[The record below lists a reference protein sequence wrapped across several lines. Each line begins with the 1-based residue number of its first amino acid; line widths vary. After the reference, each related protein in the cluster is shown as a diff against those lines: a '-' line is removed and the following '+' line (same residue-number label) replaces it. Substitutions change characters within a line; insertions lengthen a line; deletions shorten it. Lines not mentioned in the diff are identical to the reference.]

1 MLSAQVDGEQNVLNL
16 FCEVKILQIVE
27 FGGEQY
33 DGKLL
38 ENVSKLL
45 AGLYGNYT
53 KLEGHTETVC

>member
-1 MLSAQVDGEQNVLNL
+1 MGSRTVLSL
-16 FCEVKILQIVE
+16 FCEVKILQIIE
-27 FGGEQY
+27 LGAGEQY

-53 KLEGHTETVC
+53 KLEGHIGSVC

>member
-1 MLSAQVDGEQNVLNL
+1 MGSRTVLSL
-16 FCEVKILQIVE
+16 FCEVKILKIIELGV
-27 FGGEQY
+27 GGEQY

-53 KLEGHTETVC
+53 KLEGHIGSVC